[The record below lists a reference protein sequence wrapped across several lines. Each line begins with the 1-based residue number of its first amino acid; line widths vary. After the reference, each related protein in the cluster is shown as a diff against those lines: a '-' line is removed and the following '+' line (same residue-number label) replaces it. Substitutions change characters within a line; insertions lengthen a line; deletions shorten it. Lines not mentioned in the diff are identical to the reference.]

1 MIEMFAINATDV
13 RREWSTIMD
22 DVVRNKPRF
31 IKRTRDYMMLADIRL
46 LKDILSAYHFTADKF
61 MEDDGSITLSLNEID
76 LIENG
81 KTEKEAKSLL
91 AQSIYDYAEN
101 FYSEYDLYSS
111 APNRKAH
118 IPYVLKALI
127 ADNINE
133 IGDSIQCRHGK
144 N

>member
-1 MIEMFAINATDV
+1 
-13 RREWSTIMD
+13 
-22 DVVRNKPRF
+22 
-31 IKRTRDYMMLADIRL
+31 
-46 LKDILSAYHFTADKF
+46 